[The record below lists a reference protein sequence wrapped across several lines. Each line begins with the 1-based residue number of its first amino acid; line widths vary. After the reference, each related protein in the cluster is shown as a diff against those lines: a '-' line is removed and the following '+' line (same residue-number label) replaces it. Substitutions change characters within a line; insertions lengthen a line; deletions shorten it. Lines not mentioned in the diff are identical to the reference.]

1 MQIRKFQKS
10 TNLLILKRPFYWVVK
25 EILQAER
32 SWLKI
37 KALAVMALHEAA
49 IAYLIRL
56 LEDGHI
62 CAIHAK

>member
-1 MQIRKFQKS
+1 MEIRKFQ
-10 TNLLILKRPFYWVVK
+10 TLTDLLILKRPFYHMVK

-37 KALAVMALHEAA
+37 QASAVMALHEAA
-49 IAYLIRL
+49 EAYLIRL

-62 CAIHAK
+62 CTIHAK